1 MKKNGNGTNH
11 KPTEKKG
18 IPITKCRPANAKGS
32 CEEFKTQFDPR
43 LGLLREFFLDPRS
56 NCFHSRKA
64 HEA

>member
-1 MKKNGNGTNH
+1 MKNNGNGSNH
-11 KPTEKKG
+11 KPTEKEK
-18 IPITKCRPANAKGS
+18 IPITKCRPGIAVGALDN
-32 CEEFKTQFDPR
+32 FRTQFDPR

>member
-1 MKKNGNGTNH
+1 MKKNGNGSNH

-18 IPITKCRPANAKGS
+18 IPITKCRPGIAVGALDN
-32 CEEFKTQFDPR
+32 FRTQFDPR

-56 NCFHSRKA
+56 NCFHGRRP